1 MTSLPKSGIHIIGIG
16 GAGMSAIARVLIG
29 RGYQV
34 SGSDA
39 KDSKRLLMLKQLGIK
54 VSVGHQAENLT
65 GVKLVV
71 ASTAVPATNIEIATA
86 KELNIPVISR
96 AEALALIVA
105 DSKVIA
111 VAGTHGKTTTTS
123 MTTVALQSLGL
134 DPSFIIGSELNETGS
149 NGHHGESE
157 IFLVE
162 ADESDGT
169 FLWLKPQIG
178 VITNIEADHLDRWE
192 SLNEI
197 ANAFYEFGMSCE
209 LGVVSCADDNG
220 AAEIA
225 MRLQQ
230 AGKQVFNYGFADSAD
245 LQLRNATV
253 DDGKWKVDLYL
264 HQEYVG
270 ALSLQVPGKHNLL
283 NAAAAISVG
292 ILLNFELGELISGLA
307 EFSGTRRRFEHR
319 GTANGVKVYDDYAH
333 HPTEVM
339 ATLSAARAV
348 VGSGNVV
355 VVFQPF
361 RYYRVAAFL
370 PQFAAALGLADRVV
384 VMETYA
390 PGESAIPGS
399 GGAAVAAAI
408 DLAPENVTFEPSFLK
423 VVDLIAAWTKPG
435 DIVLTLGAGDMAMLA
450 PEIVAGLKQVED
462 EK

>member
-39 KDSKRLLMLKQLGIK
+39 KDSKRLLMLRQLGIK
-54 VSVGHQAENLT
+54 VSVGHQAENLI

-71 ASTAVPATNIEIATA
+71 ASTAVPATNIEISTA

-105 DSKVIA
+105 DAKVIA

-123 MTTVALQSLGL
+123 MTTVALQSLGI

-157 IFLVE
+157 MFLVE

-209 LGVVSCADDNG
+209 LGVVSCADDN
-220 AAEIA
+220 
-225 MRLQQ
+225 
-230 AGKQVFNYGFADSAD
+230 
-245 LQLRNATV
+245 
-253 DDGKWKVDLYL
+253 
-264 HQEYVG
+264 
-270 ALSLQVPGKHNLL
+270 
-283 NAAAAISVG
+283 
-292 ILLNFELGELISGLA
+292 
-307 EFSGTRRRFEHR
+307 
-319 GTANGVKVYDDYAH
+319 
-333 HPTEVM
+333 
-339 ATLSAARAV
+339 
-348 VGSGNVV
+348 
-355 VVFQPF
+355 
-361 RYYRVAAFL
+361 
-370 PQFAAALGLADRVV
+370 
-384 VMETYA
+384 
-390 PGESAIPGS
+390 
-399 GGAAVAAAI
+399 
-408 DLAPENVTFEPSFLK
+408 
-423 VVDLIAAWTKPG
+423 
-435 DIVLTLGAGDMAMLA
+435 
-450 PEIVAGLKQVED
+450 
-462 EK
+462 

>member
-1 MTSLPKSGIHIIGIG
+1 
-16 GAGMSAIARVLIG
+16 
-29 RGYQV
+29 
-34 SGSDA
+34 
-39 KDSKRLLMLKQLGIK
+39 
-54 VSVGHQAENLT
+54 
-65 GVKLVV
+65 
-71 ASTAVPATNIEIATA
+71 
-86 KELNIPVISR
+86 
-96 AEALALIVA
+96 
-105 DSKVIA
+105 
-111 VAGTHGKTTTTS
+111 AGTHGKTTTTS

-157 IFLVE
+157 TFLVE